1 MGIRSLLVPFAYA
14 VAVILKKA
22 RVSISA
28 VVLVSFFVIFST
40 IFSFYMVTTSFYIER
55 FELLT
60 IAGIFLTGFMDEVIR
75 ELSRMKKLPT
85 FPLALA
91 RHSDLL
97 LVFGILYISM
107 VQPYGLTPSLNIDEA
122 AYPVIGAA
130 MLFGVLI
137 ADIVARKIGKRDPGL
152 ESRAERMYLL
162 TGFTLIGIYFNEFL
176 LSIVVGVIGITA
188 YLYMWTLWKKF
199 HFLEIGESLYIGL
212 SKLWK
217 RASAVRPR
225 LGLQKAKVPFRRE
238 GVKEDFQEY
247 EAGEYTSTS
256 GYNFTVVV
264 NNGHSEPVSDVKVSL
279 LNVDTG
285 ETYASYTDPSGRT
298 GFISVSEGQYNIA
311 LECEGFKKTEFERYV
326 SMDSGEV
333 FTLKRPYSDLSIV
346 ISDKNKTTPVPNA
359 DVSLKLAG
367 KDQPT
372 LTRRA
377 DNLGV
382 AYFDELDI
390 GTYGVHVT
398 AEGYADWQRD
408 INLDE
413 ENVVSVTLEQAG
425 AEPAKTEPEVP
436 EPQAK
441 EEEPEETEEESEV
454 EEEKE
459 KPREEVSLSEILADS
474 VLFEYSSPDDV
485 RSTVSRMVEEYKK
498 HDMEV
503 FLVSTPERT
512 EEYQDL
518 DVETVD
524 MPSDPE
530 QFKDVL
536 EGMPAGSALIFE
548 PLSNLI
554 LTAGFDATFK
564 FVKKTLDYTSGEG
577 LSLACFLNPSAHDE
591 KEVEKMR
598 KLLNS
603 VTIEGDGLFIHI

>member
-1 MGIRSLLVPFAYA
+1 M
-14 VAVILKKA
+14 
-22 RVSISA
+22 
-28 VVLVSFFVIFST
+28 
-40 IFSFYMVTTSFYIER
+40 
-55 FELLT
+55 
-60 IAGIFLTGFMDEVIR
+60 
-75 ELSRMKKLPT
+75 
-85 FPLALA
+85 
-91 RHSDLL
+91 
-97 LVFGILYISM
+97 
-107 VQPYGLTPSLNIDEA
+107 
-122 AYPVIGAA
+122 
-130 MLFGVLI
+130 
-137 ADIVARKIGKRDPGL
+137 
-152 ESRAERMYLL
+152 
-162 TGFTLIGIYFNEFL
+162 
-176 LSIVVGVIGITA
+176 
-188 YLYMWTLWKKF
+188 
-199 HFLEIGESLYIGL
+199 
-212 SKLWK
+212 
-217 RASAVRPR
+217 
-225 LGLQKAKVPFRRE
+225 
-238 GVKEDFQEY
+238 
-247 EAGEYTSTS
+247 
-256 GYNFTVVV
+256 
-264 NNGHSEPVSDVKVSL
+264 
-279 LNVDTG
+279 
-285 ETYASYTDPSGRT
+285 
-298 GFISVSEGQYNIA
+298 
-311 LECEGFKKTEFERYV
+311 
-326 SMDSGEV
+326 
-333 FTLKRPYSDLSIV
+333 LKRPYSDLSIV

-398 AEGYADWQRD
+398 SGGYADWQRD

-425 AEPAKTEPEVP
+425 AELAKTEPEVP

-441 EEEPEETEEESEV
+441 EEEPEETEEESEAG
-454 EEEKE
+454 EEKE

-474 VLFEYSSPDDV
+474 ILFEYSSPDDV

-564 FVKKTLDYTSGEG
+564 FVKKTLDYMAGEG
-577 LSLACFLNPSAHDE
+577 LSLTCFLNPSAHDE
-591 KEVEKMR
+591 KAVEKLGG
-598 KLLNS
+598 LLKS
-603 VTIEGDGLFIHI
+603 VVIEEDKLFIKDK